1 MPTGEHNE
9 SKPKANQKPF
19 KPTTEKLK
27 KFDELVKE
35 FPKNLVVPIDKGCL
49 RKIARQEKSN
59 RAKREKRR
67 STKEVEIHI
76 ALKGTDFTSVA
87 FDMKDFQEK

>member
-35 FPKNLVVPIDKGCL
+35 FPKNLLVPIDISCL

-59 RAKREKRR
+59 RAKREKRA

-76 ALKGTDFTSVA
+76 PLKGTDFTSVA

>member
-35 FPKNLVVPIDKGCL
+35 FPKNLVVPIDKGVL

-59 RAKREKRR
+59 RAKREKRA

-76 ALKGTDFTSVA
+76 PLKGTDFTSVA